1 MDLVW
6 SVLGAVVDRVGV
18 WGAAGAV
25 LLMVVLV
32 SAASDPDAFN
42 RRAESAVTA
51 AGRFLGSREGRGS
64 GPVSSA
70 TWWRGGV
77 PLPAALGDAAAPA
90 GAGRRYRWGCW
101 PYAARTAARAAVL
114 LAVVALTA
122 PPPAAGWA
130 GPATG
135 GAAVLAAV
143 LTAAGTRRP
152 APLPLVHGPAL
163 WAVLRLP
170 TDAGAAGA
178 GLALRLPAEW
188 LGGLEEGVAPIG
200 GWTVGRTGGPSGGPG
215 VGPEV
220 GWP

>member
-6 SVLGAVVDRVGV
+6 SVVDRVGV

-25 LLMVVLV
+25 LLVVILA
-32 SAASDPDAFN
+32 SAATDPESFN
-42 RRAESAVTA
+42 RRAEVGISA
-51 AGRFLGSREGRGS
+51 AGRFLGGQEGRGS
-64 GPVSSA
+64 GPASTA

-90 GAGRRYRWGCW
+90 GAVRRYRWGCW

-114 LAVVALTA
+114 A
-122 PPPAAGWA
+122 
-130 GPATG
+130 
-135 GAAVLAAV
+135 
-143 LTAAGTRRP
+143 AAGTRRP

-188 LGGLEEGVAPIG
+188 LGGPEEGVAPIG